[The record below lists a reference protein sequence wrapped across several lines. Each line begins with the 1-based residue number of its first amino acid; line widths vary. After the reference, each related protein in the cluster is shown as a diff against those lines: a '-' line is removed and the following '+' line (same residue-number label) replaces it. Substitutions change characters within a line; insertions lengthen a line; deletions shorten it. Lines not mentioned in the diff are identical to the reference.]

1 MKKTLIL
8 VFAVVALSS
17 AKAQIQ
23 FGVKAGVNLA
33 NLTVSD
39 KTDGESFK
47 ANTSFNAGILASIP
61 LGGPLRL
68 QPEVMYSAQ
77 GSKATD
83 TFSTS
88 TSTLNYGYINV
99 PVLIKYQSAMGL
111 FAETGPQI
119 GFLIAAKAKAD
130 GQSLDI
136 KSEIKSTDFSWAF
149 GVGYKIPVIN
159 LGIDLRYNLGLTNT
173 LSSSGS
179 SGTSSTAKNSVF
191 QFGLFYLFGFGNH

>member
-1 MKKTLIL
+1 MKKALIL

-61 LGGPLRL
+61 LGGPLYL

-77 GSKATD
+77 GTKETD

-99 PVLIKYQSAMGL
+99 P
-111 FAETGPQI
+111 
-119 GFLIAAKAKAD
+119 
-130 GQSLDI
+130 
-136 KSEIKSTDFSWAF
+136 
-149 GVGYKIPVIN
+149 
-159 LGIDLRYNLGLTNT
+159 
-173 LSSSGS
+173 
-179 SGTSSTAKNSVF
+179 
-191 QFGLFYLFGFGNH
+191 